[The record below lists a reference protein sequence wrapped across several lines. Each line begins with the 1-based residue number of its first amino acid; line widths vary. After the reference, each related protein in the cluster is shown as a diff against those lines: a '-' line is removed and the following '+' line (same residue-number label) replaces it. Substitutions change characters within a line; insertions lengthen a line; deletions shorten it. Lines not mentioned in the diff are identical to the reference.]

1 MLDGPP
7 VANENDSAK
16 EDGVKKKKAGT
27 SKAWKYKVLVKKLNL
42 YVKLEGHQGCVNAV
56 EFNST
61 GDVIVSA
68 EQVQAS
74 ERVYAQCPKPSSL
87 HRQQLIRECPIFA
100 NIEPKQI
107 KKAICKEQ
115 TRACGLVSSEL
126 AKIVEILKDRPC
138 WFRDCRSLEVFT
150 MIHTSNAGTI
160 ELVYMQTYAPTTLAP
175 ARGFGLF
182 NTQLCWRMVCERSL
196 SGARAAS
203 NPGAASQFVRA
214 EMLSS
219 GLK

>member
-1 MLDGPP
+1 MDDNIGSILGIIDEEEADDLVMLDGPP

-107 KKAICKEQ
+107 KVWFQNRRCREKRRKE
-115 TRACGLVSSEL
+115 ACTLQSVNRKLS
-126 AKIVEILKDRPC
+126 AKNK
-138 WFRDCRSLEVFT
+138 LEHAV
-150 MIHTSNAGTI
+150 
-160 ELVYMQTYAPTTLAP
+160 L
-175 ARGFGLF
+175 
-182 NTQLCWRMVCERSL
+182 SL